1 MSFSETEHPQDRH
14 RPGSLSSL
22 QLSRR
27 IADYGRL
34 LHLNRELP
42 GNAVYDLGTG
52 RHSAWELWLILA
64 AFTAVQ
70 NNRLLVLR
78 NLNPQFRVFPR
89 RIGPVNQPR
98 NHRCRDTRQTAYRNR
113 QGFKVPLS
121 KRATI
126 TNADAC
132 SQQLPDHR
140 GSEGSGASA
149 RAENVLRLCR
159 FWQLDRNHLS

>member
-98 NHRCRDTRQTAYRNR
+98 NHRCRDYPPDSLSLSPGV
-113 QGFKVPLS
+113 QGSLVEESHDYQRRCLLS
-121 KRATI
+121 TI
-126 TNADAC
+126 A
-132 SQQLPDHR
+132 
-140 GSEGSGASA
+140 
-149 RAENVLRLCR
+149 
-159 FWQLDRNHLS
+159 